1 MNDEEF
7 MQFADV
13 LTQYLEMQ
21 KIFIPNPKRLEEVN
35 AATEMAKRLFPEAKI
50 TIEDDPLQMGAVIL
64 TVEDFDITV
73 RETEAF
79 CELVSKADNF
89 EVYATNDE
97 KVKLAIMFNNAL
109 TRIKN

>member
-7 MQFADV
+7 MQFASAV
-13 LTQYLEMQ
+13 RQYLEIP
-21 KIFIPNPKRLEEVN
+21 KVFIQNHQRMAEVN
-35 AATEMAKRLFPEAKI
+35 AATEIACKLFPEANI
-50 TIEDDPLQMGAVIL
+50 TLEDDPLQMGAVIL
-64 TVEDFDITV
+64 IVEDFDITV

-89 EVYATNDE
+89 EVYATDDE

-109 TRIKN
+109 TRI